1 MPTVSFGRGSRR
13 IATIVAGLVAGVL
26 AVSYAR
32 ADAVADFYK
41 NKQITL
47 LVGSDPGG
55 GYDLLA
61 RLVSRH
67 IGRHMPGRPSVI
79 VENMPGAGSI
89 LLSNRVYNTAPK
101 DGTFIGLV
109 QRGVLLAQLTKQP
122 NVHFDLDK
130 FNWIGSV
137 SSEVSVVSAWH
148 VAPVKT
154 FKDTQE
160 RDTIVGGTG
169 PTSDTE
175 ASARL
180 LNAIAG
186 TRFKIISGYP
196 GTADV
201 LLAMERGELEGIVD
215 LSWGEMKSKNAR
227 LLADKKLRIIA
238 QNTMVKSPEL
248 PDVPLVLDYLRKESD
263 RPVAELFYAVKEVAR
278 PILSA
283 PGIPAE
289 RVEAL
294 RNAFDTM
301 VRDPDFLADAT
312 NNRLDLTPSGHAA
325 VASFVHLTKTS
336 PPEVRARLAEILNP
350 AR

>member
-1 MPTVSFGRGSRR
+1 MTATNIARR
-13 IATIVAGLVAGVL
+13 LAGLAGAFL
-26 AVSYAR
+26 ACVPIA
-32 ADAVADFYK
+32 ALAEPVADFYR
-41 NKQITL
+41 NRQITF

-61 RLVSRH
+61 RLVARH
-67 IGRHMPGRPSVI
+67 IGRHIPGHPNVV

-101 DGTFIGLV
+101 DGTVIGLV
-109 QRGVLLAQLTKQP
+109 QRGVLLSQLTGQAG
-122 NVHFDLDK
+122 VHFDLEK

-137 SSEVSVVSAWH
+137 SSEISLVTAWH
-148 VAPVKT
+148 AAPVHS
-154 FKDTQE
+154 FQDLQ
-160 RDTIVGGTG
+160 DHDVIVGGTG

-175 ASARL
+175 SSARL

-186 TRFKIISGYP
+186 ARFKIVSGYP

-201 LLAMERGELEGIVD
+201 LLAMERGELEGVVD
-215 LSWGEMKSKNAR
+215 LSWGEIKAKNPA
-227 LLADKKLRIIA
+227 LFAGGKLKFLA
-238 QNTMVKSPEL
+238 QNALKKSPDL
-248 PDVPLVLDYLRKESD
+248 PDVPLALDFLRAESD

-289 RVEAL
+289 RVAAL
-294 RNAFDTM
+294 RGAFDAM
-301 VRDPDFLADAT
+301 VKDPDFLADAKAS
-312 NNRLDLTPSGHAA
+312 RLDLTPADHAA
-325 VASFVHLTKTS
+325 VEYFVGLARNS
-336 PPEVRARLAEILNP
+336 APAIQRRLADILNP